1 LPTYQYHCPHC
12 GHEFE
17 EFQSMTE
24 DPIEVC
30 PKCGD
35 KTHRV
40 ISGGAGFLFKGF
52 GFYITDYR
60 SKDYKSKADAD
71 KSSSS
76 SSSSKPST
84 PPSTPSSGNSSSSS
98 S

>member
-1 LPTYQYHCPHC
+1 
-12 GHEFE
+12 
-17 EFQSMTE
+17 MTD
-24 DPIEVC
+24 DPIENC

-40 ISGGAGFLFKGF
+40 ISGGAGFLFKGS

-71 KSSSS
+71 KPSSTTS
-76 SSSSKPST
+76 ST
-84 PPSTPSSGNSSSSS
+84 PPSTTASKPPISTPPPSTSTGKKSSDS
-98 S
+98 